1 MVKQKK
7 NQEKNDN
14 MKNGR
19 KNIRILH
26 MNIRII
32 RAIIAII
39 LFFMSI
45 FALSIILVL
54 FTFGMHYGTPPYRPK
69 VE

>member
-1 MVKQKK
+1 MVKQKV

-19 KNIRILH
+19 KNIGILK
-26 MNIRII
+26 NIWI
-32 RAIIAII
+32 RRKIIAII
-39 LFFMSI
+39 LFLVSI
-45 FALSIILVL
+45 FLFEVFIIVAT
-54 FTFGMHYGTPPYRPK
+54 TFGMHYGTPPYRPK